1 MYKKIITAVSI
12 NIDETAN
19 MQQKIITLK
28 STSTV
33 TLGDV
38 DRNLSIDAADAS
50 SILAAYAREAKISEK
65 LSFSFGL

>member
-1 MYKKIITAVSI
+1 
-12 NIDETAN
+12 

-38 DRNLSIDAADAS
+38 DGNLSIDAADAS
-50 SILAAYAREAKISEK
+50 SILAAYAREVKNK
-65 LSFSFGL
+65 

>member
-38 DRNLSIDAADAS
+38 DGNLSIDAADAS
-50 SILAAYAREAKISEK
+50 SILAAYAREAKNK
-65 LSFSFGL
+65 

>member
-38 DRNLSIDAADAS
+38 DRNLSMMRQMQAVF
-50 SILAAYAREAKISEK
+50 LLLMQEKQKISEK